1 MENALQELLYTLQ
14 EEPKPEEVKAQ
25 DGRLYVPI
33 GFIEAKLDKIFHGLW
48 KTENVQTTVIGNE
61 VCMTLEL
68 HVYFYPINQWVVRTG
83 AGAAMIQQRGDWDAV
98 NKKKVPA
105 RPSDVDAKISNTLA
119 KDYPHAKAEATKN
132 AARSLGRT
140 FGRDLNRDIDKR
152 VDGINLPAAG
162 IDEKKRVS
170 AMIEQAETL
179 AELNDVFTLAGTNGL
194 GTMFNLRRAEI
205 KRAVK
210 MREQREKL
218 LSSGGN

>member
-1 MENALQELLYTLQ
+1 MDNALQELLYTLQ

-68 HVYFYPINQWVVRTG
+68 HVFFYPMNQWVVRTG
-83 AGAAMIQQRGDWDAV
+83 AGAAMIQQRGDYDPTT
-98 NKKKVPA
+98 KKKVPA

-152 VDGINLPAAG
+152 VEGINLPAAG

-170 AMIEQAETL
+170 GMIEQAQSIQ
-179 AELNDVFTLAGTNGL
+179 ELGEVWELAGSTGL
-194 GTMFNLRRAEI
+194 VKMFNLRKGEL
-205 KRAVK
+205 K
-210 MREQREKL
+210 QREKL